1 MVKLLIVT
9 HGPFAEGIKE
19 SARMFFGDSVN
30 KIATI
35 GLFPTDSPESLQDK
49 IVDEIIAHDEGDGY
63 MVFVDVFGGSPFNM
77 SALAIEDLK
86 DQHQIQCFAGIN
98 MPLLV
103 EALSSVEEGMKL
115 DELVTHL
122 EEVASTTIINIR
134 KTLEI

>member
-9 HGPFAEGIKE
+9 HGPFAEALKE

-35 GLFPTDSPESLQDK
+35 GLFPTDSPESLQGK
-49 IVDEIIAHDEGDGY
+49 ITDEIVSNDEGDGY
-63 MVFVDVFGGSPFNM
+63 MIFVDVFGGSPFNM

-86 DQHQIQCFAGIN
+86 NEHPIQCFAGVN

-103 EALSSVEEGMKL
+103 EALSSVEDGMNL
-115 DELVTHL
+115 DNLVEHL
-122 EEVASTTIINIR
+122 EETVGDTIINVR